1 MGMNKILSIQTQN
14 STICTLDNRAEGL
27 ESKHADT
34 KAGWGDSE
42 ESPHPASS
50 SPVSRERPDL
60 PQPDHHD
67 EASYRPTN
75 SFEAMGLSDPL
86 LRGIFAAGFEK
97 PTPIQQKG
105 IPAILTGR
113 DCILQAQS
121 GQGKTATF
129 AIALLNSIDTS
140 ERECQAI
147 VLSPTRELAM
157 QTSDI
162 VAQLGSYLGV
172 SCASLVGGRSIRD
185 DISALQR
192 GVQVVVATPGRAL
205 HMLSIGKLRMERL
218 RILVL
223 DEADEMLSLGFQ
235 DQIRDMFEKIPSRTQ
250 VALLSATMPEEA
262 LMVSENFMQNPIR
275 VLVKAEMLT
284 LDGIKQFYVY
294 VGRDDM
300 KLETLL
306 DLYETIS
313 VSQSIIFCSTRR
325 RAQDLAD
332 EMDAKDFG
340 VSLIHADLNPQ
351 ERTQVVKDFRNG
363 ASRVLISTDVLS
375 RGLDVQAVSVV
386 INFDLPNRPEPYLHR
401 IGRSGRH
408 GKKGVAINLI
418 AERDVRTLRDVEQF
432 YGTQIAEM
440 PSNVADYF

>member
-1 MGMNKILSIQTQN
+1 MG
-14 STICTLDNRAEGL
+14 
-27 ESKHADT
+27 
-34 KAGWGDSE
+34 
-42 ESPHPASS
+42 
-50 SPVSRERPDL
+50 
-60 PQPDHHD
+60 
-67 EASYRPTN
+67 
-75 SFEAMGLSDPL
+75 
-86 LRGIFAAGFEK
+86 
-97 PTPIQQKG
+97 
-105 IPAILTGR
+105 
-113 DCILQAQS
+113 
-121 GQGKTATF
+121 
-129 AIALLNSIDTS
+129 
-140 ERECQAI
+140 
-147 VLSPTRELAM
+147 
-157 QTSDI
+157 
-162 VAQLGSYLGV
+162 
-172 SCASLVGGRSIRD
+172 
-185 DISALQR
+185 
-192 GVQVVVATPGRAL
+192 
-205 HMLSIGKLRMERL
+205 
-218 RILVL
+218 
-223 DEADEMLSLGFQ
+223 
-235 DQIRDMFEKIPSRTQ
+235 
-250 VALLSATMPEEA
+250 
-262 LMVSENFMQNPIR
+262 
-275 VLVKAEMLT
+275 
-284 LDGIKQFYVY
+284 KQFYVY

-432 YGTQIAEM
+432 YGTQIAEL